1 MLDRR
6 GVGAEFRYFDV
17 NKSALGTVDYDVHFN
32 RLNAAIFS
40 GSWTLFD
47 KSTVYAS
54 ADYRRTPYLSA
65 WTALQG
71 QPFLTLYD
79 MMKLYTKDQIDQL
92 AIDRT
97 ATYKSAMFGFSHPL
111 TEKLQV
117 SADATVVD
125 VSGMPAS
132 GGVDAILPVGREY
145 YYSAQLIGTGIFQT
159 GDMYIAGVRFADLAT
174 SNLYVL
180 DFSARYPMTP
190 EFRVSPRVRFG
201 YRKNDKGEPI
211 DLKEFTVLPSVLLNY
226 YWAKDINL
234 ELEVGSKWTWLD
246 QFGVKEKTTNLFVTA
261 GIRYDFQVDGKP
273 TTPADRTKCALPW
286 PMCQ

>member
-1 MLDRR
+1 M
-6 GVGAEFRYFDV
+6 V
-17 NKSALGTVDYDVHFN
+17 
-32 RLNAAIFS
+32 
-40 GSWTLFD
+40 
-47 KSTVYAS
+47 
-54 ADYRRTPYLSA
+54 
-65 WTALQG
+65 
-71 QPFLTLYD
+71 
-79 MMKLYTKDQIDQL
+79 
-92 AIDRT
+92 
-97 ATYKSAMFGFSHPL
+97 GFSHPL

-132 GGVDAILPVGREY
+132 GGVDAILPVGREW
-145 YYSAQLIGTGIFQT
+145 YYSAQLIGTGIFNP

-201 YRKNDKGEPI
+201 YRKNDKGEPT

-226 YWAKDINL
+226 YWTKDINL

-261 GIRYDFQVDGKP
+261 GIRYDFQVDGRP